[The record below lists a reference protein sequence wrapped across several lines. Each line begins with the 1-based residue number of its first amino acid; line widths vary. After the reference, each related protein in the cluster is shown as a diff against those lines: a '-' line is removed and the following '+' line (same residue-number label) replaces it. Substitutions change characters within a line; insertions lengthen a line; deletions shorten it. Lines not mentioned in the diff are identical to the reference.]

1 MLVDDSE
8 LFAFKGGFFLGVI
21 ITVGHTVTYSYMGN
35 NSPLLLSSMRVLV
48 IFFLVLVA

>member
-21 ITVGHTVTYSYMGN
+21 ITVGHTVMYSYMGN